1 MAKES
6 DWASYGLMEV
16 PYWRNGMSPEEYEE
30 EQRYFYMHF
39 EDWKEGTYMPIWKQR
54 ME

>member
-16 PYWRNGMSPEEYEE
+16 PYWRNGMTPEEYEE
-30 EQRYFYMHF
+30 EQRYFCMHF
-39 EDWKEGTYMPIWKQR
+39 EDWKKGAYAPLWQQR
-54 ME
+54 KE